1 MSFSEKK
8 FKEEIQ
14 REVDSTNGWLDSSN
28 LEKAAR
34 WGYAEAEKEFEQE
47 LLKEGKRW
55 LEKEGDAYNLGHRKA
70 VQEFLALLA
79 EQRKELDNKIHKN
92 GRSSGCLRDAEE
104 LLVFLEE
111 RLK

>member
-79 EQRKELDNKIHKN
+79 EQRDAIMKEVGPKRRAHK
-92 GRSSGCLRDAEE
+92 LE